1 MEKRISKHEGKR
13 TYLHDENIDRRMRC
27 PKWCFSSSFLT
38 RLKEGAELND
48 VSLSRYFEKVVQ
60 NFFILE
66 NPKLIVTSK
75 RDYNQIYKK
84 EPIPA
89 MTIHPQILKD
99 LKEYSDLSSV
109 SSSKYI
115 ELLFDKYYLKYKYEI
130 KLTNLLQYI

>member
-1 MEKRISKHEGKR
+1 MGKRISKHEGKR

-27 PKWCFSSSFLT
+27 PDWSFSKSFIE
-38 RLKEGAELND
+38 RLKKGAKLND
-48 VSLSRYFEKVVQ
+48 VSLSNYFEKVIQ

-84 EPIPA
+84 EPTPA